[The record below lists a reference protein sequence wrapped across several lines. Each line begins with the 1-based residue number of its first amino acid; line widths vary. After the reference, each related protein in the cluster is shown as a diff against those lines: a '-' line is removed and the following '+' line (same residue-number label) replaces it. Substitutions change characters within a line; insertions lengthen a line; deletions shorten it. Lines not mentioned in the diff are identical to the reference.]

1 MKVRST
7 AITKKSKRVLI
18 SDSSCPNCGVKG
30 TLKKIIY
37 GMPSDDFDFEKYIV
51 GGCVVSDLDPEIGCR
66 RCGWRGMRGE
76 CS

>member
-1 MKVRST
+1 MGDTSHEEELS
-7 AITKKSKRVLI
+7 AA
-18 SDSSCPNCGVKG
+18 SCPKCGVKG
-30 TLKKIIY
+30 FLKWILY
-37 GMPSDDFDFEKYIV
+37 GLPTEEFDFKKYIV